1 LNKQTRRFVDK
12 MGTLDEHWCSVCKQK
27 LDKKKDKYVE
37 FELVNAPAILTKT
50 KPKKP
55 KGIIC
60 QKCIDADPKLKKA
73 LELMVKAGNPNF
85 VVSIQCLS
93 KGECENFEDPKQSGV
108 NCGHIAMIEDR
119 VYCKRSHPGVVKL
132 PREKAEVER
141 LNRVLLN
148 DYLRKLIKNP
158 WLKKLVDVSSLEKRI
173 ENAYTPP
180 SSVVEEQHLDLPQ
193 QL

>member
-1 LNKQTRRFVDK
+1 

-27 LDKKKDKYVE
+27 LDKKTDKYVE
-37 FELVNAPAILTKT
+37 FELVNTPAILTKT

-60 QKCIDADPKLKKA
+60 QKCIDADSKLKEA

-93 KGECENFEDPKQSGV
+93 KGGCENFEESKQAGV
-108 NCGHIAMIEDR
+108 NCNHVAMIEDR
-119 VYCKRSHPGVVKL
+119 IYCKRSHPGAVKL

-141 LNRVLLN
+141 LNRKILL
-148 DYLRKLIKNP
+148 DQMKRFVKDPKIAEYIDTTFF
-158 WLKKLVDVSSLEKRI
+158 KKQLETTYV
-173 ENAYTPP
+173 AP
-180 SSVVEEQHLDLPQ
+180 SSVVEKQHEKLPKQ
-193 QL
+193 P